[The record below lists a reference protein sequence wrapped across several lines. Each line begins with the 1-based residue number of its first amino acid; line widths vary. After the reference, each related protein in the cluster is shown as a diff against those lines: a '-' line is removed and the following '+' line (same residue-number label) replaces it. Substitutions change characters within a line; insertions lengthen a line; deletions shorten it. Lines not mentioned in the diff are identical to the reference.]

1 MAKLLS
7 YRRGDLV
14 LAAPPGDYGKPRPC
28 LVIQSELFSALPSIT
43 ICPLT
48 SELREDAPLLRLT
61 IAPDEIN
68 GLRKSSQ
75 IAIDKITTL
84 PLARFG
90 GKMGTISETVQL
102 QVTRALAV
110 FLGIG

>member
-1 MAKLLS
+1 MNFK
-7 YRRGDLV
+7 RGDLV
-14 LAAPPGDYGKPRPC
+14 LAASPGDYGKPRPC
-28 LVIQSELFSALPSIT
+28 LVIQSDLFATLPSIT

-61 IAPDEIN
+61 MAPDETN

-84 PLARFG
+84 PLPRFG
-90 GKMGTISETVQL
+90 GKIGQISETTQL

>member
-1 MAKLLS
+1 M
-7 YRRGDLV
+7 

-28 LVIQSELFSALPSIT
+28 LVIQSDLFATLPSIT

-48 SELREDAPLLRLT
+48 SDLREDAPLLRLT
-61 IAPDEIN
+61 IKPDETN
-68 GLRKSSQ
+68 GLRKPSQ

-90 GKMGTISETVQL
+90 GKIGQISEAMQL
-102 QVTRALAV
+102 QVTRAIAV

>member
-1 MAKLLS
+1 LS
-7 YRRGDLV
+7 FRRGDLV

-28 LVIQSELFSALPSIT
+28 LVIQSDLFAALPSLT

-48 SELREDAPLLRLT
+48 SDLREDAPLLRLT
-61 IAPDEIN
+61 IEPDATN
-68 GLRKSSQ
+68 GLRKPSQ

-90 GKMGTISETVQL
+90 AKIGQITETVQL
-102 QVTRALAV
+102 QVTRAIAV